1 MRDKA
6 EILLL
11 NVFLI
16 FVLFL
21 DYPKDSKK
29 SDDILDIMLRLHF
42 YSNSKITIALSRKKY
57 KGTRIKFQSTAD
69 LRRACQSNK
78 TLSTLQ
84 LIKSFIEN
92 NKTENGDKR
101 QV

>member
-1 MRDKA
+1 M
-6 EILLL
+6 I
-11 NVFLI
+11 VI
-16 FVLFL
+16 IVHFL
-21 DYPKDSKK
+21 DYDQDSKK

-57 KGTRIKFQSTAD
+57 KGTRIEFHSTAD

-92 NKTENGDKR
+92 NKTENGNKN